1 MLTALKIYYVLDPDL
16 PPISQPSDKDTDEKR
31 VERKKR
37 EEDEII
43 CRGHILN
50 SLSDRLY
57 DLYTVEPSAR
67 EIWNALE
74 FKYKAEGEGTK
85 KFLISKYFD
94 FKIVDAKPIL
104 PQVHELQVIVNQLRA
119 EKIDLPEPFQVGAII
134 AKLPPTWRGYRKKI
148 LHDSKE
154 FSLEEIQKHLRIEE
168 ESRVRDKNKNSY
180 DGISKA
186 NVVNKPIQTN
196 KGNKFKGKFPGPKKD
211 QGKFKKS
218 KMGGC
223 FVCGKSGHYA
233 KDCRF
238 KKTPKQEV
246 NSIENEDIIATVS
259 EINAINGKVSG
270 WWYDTCATIHVS
282 YDKSLFKNYSELS
295 DGQEIQM
302 GNEGRSK
309 VFGKGSVELLFTS
322 GGKITLANVLHVPD
336 MNRNLVSGDLLGKP
350 GIKSVYESRKLILS
364 RNVAFIGKGYSSD
377 GMVKL
382 CIVDNGINNNNVSF
396 AYMLDSVSLWHGR
409 LAHIGLS
416 TMKRM
421 IKCGLISCD
430 VDKFKKCEICVKS
443 KMIKKP
449 FKSVERNL
457 DLLELVHTDICELN
471 GILTRGG
478 NRHFITFIDDNS
490 RFTYVYLL
498 KHKDAAFNVFKVY
511 KAEVENQLGKKIKII
526 RSDRGGE
533 YFSNEF
539 IVFCEDHGIIHECS
553 APRTPEQNGL
563 AERKNLTFLD
573 MINAM
578 LLNAE
583 LPFNLWG
590 EALLAACHILNRI
603 PLKKNK
609 ISPYELWKG
618 RKPNIGYFKVWGCLA
633 YYKNNNPRTKMGP
646 RGIKCAF
653 CRICYK

>member
-1 MLTALKIYYVLDPDL
+1 
-16 PPISQPSDKDTDEKR
+16 
-31 VERKKR
+31 
-37 EEDEII
+37 
-43 CRGHILN
+43 
-50 SLSDRLY
+50 
-57 DLYTVEPSAR
+57 
-67 EIWNALE
+67 
-74 FKYKAEGEGTK
+74 
-85 KFLISKYFD
+85 
-94 FKIVDAKPIL
+94 
-104 PQVHELQVIVNQLRA
+104 
-119 EKIDLPEPFQVGAII
+119 
-134 AKLPPTWRGYRKKI
+134 
-148 LHDSKE
+148 
-154 FSLEEIQKHLRIEE
+154 
-168 ESRVRDKNKNSY
+168 
-180 DGISKA
+180 
-186 NVVNKPIQTN
+186 
-196 KGNKFKGKFPGPKKD
+196 
-211 QGKFKKS
+211 
-218 KMGGC
+218 MGGC
-223 FVCGKSGHYA
+223 FVCEKSGHYA

-259 EINAINGKVSG
+259 EINVINGKVPG

-322 GGKITLANVLHVPD
+322 GRKITLANVLHVPD
-336 MNRNLVSGDLLGKP
+336 MNRNLVSGDLLRKP
-350 GIKSVYESRKLILS
+350 GIKSVYESGKLILS
-364 RNVAFIGKGYSSD
+364 RNGAFIGKGYSSD

-478 NRHFITFIDDNS
+478 NRYFITFIDDSS

-511 KAEVENQLGKKIKII
+511 KAEVENHLGKKIKII

-539 IVFCEDHGIIHECS
+539 IVFCEDHSIIHECS

-563 AERKNLTFLD
+563 AERKNRTFLE

-609 ISPYELWKG
+609 ISPYEL
-618 RKPNIGYFKVWGCLA
+618 
-633 YYKNNNPRTKMGP
+633 
-646 RGIKCAF
+646 
-653 CRICYK
+653 